1 MSIVYSFGELL
12 VDMLAQPDSQQSV
25 NYRPF
30 PGGAPANVAVAVA
43 KLGGESRFVGQVG
56 DDFFGHWLVEA
67 VKQYDVNSDYLF
79 VTSQAKTALAFV
91 SLDAQGERCFSFYR
105 DQSADLCFDQ
115 ACLDRVD
122 FAAAAIFH
130 CCSNTLTHGALAEVT
145 QEALQRARQQGAI
158 TSFDINLRPALW
170 PEDRSPQAV
179 ITDCIKQVDIIKAS
193 VEELA
198 QLKPDWSLSQWQDL
212 FINNGTQLIVLTDGA
227 RPVQVVTPDG
237 QFEQAA
243 PIVKVVDTTAAG
255 DAFVGGLLFGLAN
268 GLKQGL
274 AFTDWLASGALQET
288 VAQAVVCGALTVSRA
303 GAFPALPYRHEVD
316 EFLLRGQGGE

>member
-1 MSIVYSFGELL
+1 MSMVYSFGELL
-12 VDMLAQPDSQQSV
+12 VDMLAQLDSQQSV

-56 DDFFGHWLVEA
+56 DDFFGHWLVDA
-67 VKQYDVNSDYLF
+67 VKQYGVNSDYLLI
-79 VTSQAKTALAFV
+79 TSQAKTALAFV

-115 ACLDRVD
+115 ACLDQVD
-122 FAAAAIFH
+122 FSSAAIFH
-130 CCSNTLTHGALAEVT
+130 CCSNTLTHEPLAKIT

-170 PEDRSPQAV
+170 PDDRSPQAV
-179 ITDCIKQVDIIKAS
+179 ITDSLKQVDIIKAS

-198 QLKPDWSLSQWQDL
+198 QLKPDWNLSQWQDL
-212 FINNGTQLIVLTDGA
+212 FLNNGTQLIILTDGA
-227 RPVQVVTPDG
+227 RPVQVVTPDS
-237 QFEQAA
+237 QFEQAT
-243 PIVKVVDTTAAG
+243 PTVKVVDTTAAG

-268 GLKQGL
+268 GLNQGQS
-274 AFTDWLASGALQET
+274 FTDWLTSDALKKA
-288 VAQAVVCGALTVSRA
+288 VALAVACGALTVSRV
-303 GAFPALPYRHEVD
+303 GAFPALPSLAEVV
-316 EFLLRGQGGE
+316 ELMQRGQGNE